1 MWPLRSRQCLD
12 DEWSQLFWRAEP
24 VKIRLT
30 LIVLTLSLS
39 GCAFMVHDVRID
51 YAFHGTV
58 DTVLSTSL
66 QPFQL
71 GPFEDSRG
79 NPNDRMI
86 IHETNGYGQPTAGG
100 WQAEKPVAEIVRDAI
115 SQGLAVAHAPLVES
129 GAALILTGEVQE
141 YRYRFEEKFWSGDVF
156 PMLTVAF
163 RLRDS
168 TSRETVWKH
177 TVTGSGKYHGSF
189 MPSTE
194 FLFRSAL
201 DDLVIRVVSDPGLS
215 DALSHR
221 MPGK

>member
-1 MWPLRSRQCLD
+1 
-12 DEWSQLFWRAEP
+12 
-24 VKIRLT
+24 
-30 LIVLTLSLS
+30 
-39 GCAFMVHDVRID
+39 
-51 YAFHGTV
+51 
-58 DTVLSTSL
+58 
-66 QPFQL
+66 
-71 GPFEDSRG
+71 
-79 NPNDRMI
+79 MI

-115 SQGLAVAHAPLVES
+115 SQGLAVADAPLVES

-168 TSRETVWKH
+168 TSRETLWKH

-201 DDLVIRVVSDPGLS
+201 DDLVGLRIYRTRHTRE
-215 DALSHR
+215 LSVPR
-221 MPGK
+221 ASGGRSSCVLATLTGRQDFGCTRTAAANDIPRP